1 MVLSF
6 RSLFQSESQR
16 QVEAEARNIGL
27 AHSIRDLI
35 TGKDRSPP
43 LLPNTNTNL
52 YILPTHQKG
61 YLLSSFFSWTSYPHR
76 LIFTHCIYSQF
87 FVSRVFFLQTG
98 GVIIGSNHE
107 THVDSYQKKKAVKAL
122 QKAKPSE
129 VNDLINILKAMP
141 DPTVVEF
148 KEVHSREASRHQHAP
163 APTSPTPVPASEP
176 QEPKPSTED
185 ATATLP
191 TTTTD
196 PADGKEGGGSS
207 KDEDGEEEE
216 VEVVKAPSSWWAISF
231 ASLKATLISGPADGE
246 PSITTTTTTVTT
258 ITMTAEEVKK
268 AAAEAEAAE
277 AAEVEAAKAK
287 AAEQEAAATAAEVV
301 VESTAVKKD
310 KEVVKATATATGTET
325 GTNKNIGTITSSTT
339 VANTK
344 TAADKTTLVSTLNS
358 IKKQI
363 VALTKTPPID
373 VISAYTYWWGY
384 EIYVPHKCMNK
395 LQRVTNTSQIF
406 FGFLSGAVAGMP
418 GLAALVPLS
427 RIISA
432 WVGFQWAVIHAEDLG
447 KGVVLSATW

>member
-1 MVLSF
+1 MVLTF

-35 TGKDRSPP
+35 TG
-43 LLPNTNTNL
+43 
-52 YILPTHQKG
+52 
-61 YLLSSFFSWTSYPHR
+61 
-76 LIFTHCIYSQF
+76 
-87 FVSRVFFLQTG
+87 
-98 GVIIGSNHE
+98 SNHE

-122 QKAKPSE
+122 QKAKPAE

-148 KEVHSREASRHQHAP
+148 KEVHSREASRHHHNPPAP
-163 APTSPTPVPASEP
+163 APAPAPQEP
-176 QEPKPSTED
+176 QEPKPSTPFPGD
-185 ATATLP
+185 TTAASPTGPPNTLEP
-191 TTTTD
+191 VE
-196 PADGKEGGGSS
+196 GKQ
-207 KDEDGEEEE
+207 KEEEEVE
-216 VEVVKAPSSWWAISF
+216 VEVVKAPSSWWAVSF
-231 ASLKATLISGPADGE
+231 ASLKATLISGPAVGE

-277 AAEVEAAKAK
+277 AAEAEAVKAK
-287 AAEQEAAATAAEVV
+287 AAEQEAAAAVAAATGAEAVV
-301 VESTAVKKD
+301 VESSRVKKD
-310 KEVVKATATATGTET
+310 KDVAKATAASKT
-325 GTNKNIGTITSSTT
+325 NIGTITSSTT
-339 VANTK
+339 VANTS
-344 TAADKTTLVSTLNS
+344 TTADKATLVSTLNS

-363 VALTKTPPID
+363 VALTTTPPINM
-373 VISAYTYWWGY
+373 ISAYTYWWGY

-432 WVGFQWAVIHAEDLG
+432 WVGFQWAIIQAEDLG
-447 KGVVLSATW
+447 KGVVLSATWVLPVALAPRSWDHPGTE

>member
-35 TGKDRSPP
+35 T
-43 LLPNTNTNL
+43 
-52 YILPTHQKG
+52 
-61 YLLSSFFSWTSYPHR
+61 
-76 LIFTHCIYSQF
+76 
-87 FVSRVFFLQTG
+87 
-98 GVIIGSNHE
+98 GSNHE

-231 ASLKATLISGPADGE
+231 ASLKATLISEPAVGE

-447 KGVVLSATW
+447 KGVVLSATWVLPVALAPRSWDHPGTE

>member
-1 MVLSF
+1 MQLD
-6 RSLFQSESQR
+6 
-16 QVEAEARNIGL
+16 
-27 AHSIRDLI
+27 H
-35 TGKDRSPP
+35 
-43 LLPNTNTNL
+43 
-52 YILPTHQKG
+52 
-61 YLLSSFFSWTSYPHR
+61 
-76 LIFTHCIYSQF
+76 
-87 FVSRVFFLQTG
+87 
-98 GVIIGSNHE
+98 IGSNHE

-122 QKAKPSE
+122 QKAKPAE

-148 KEVHSREASRHQHAP
+148 KEVHSREASRHHHPP
-163 APTSPTPVPASEP
+163 APTPPTPVPAPEP
-176 QEPKPSTED
+176 QEPKPSTGD
-185 ATATLP
+185 TTTAPP
-191 TTTTD
+191 TTTEPVD
-196 PADGKEGGGSS
+196 NKEGGGSS
-207 KDEDGEEEE
+207 KDKEGEAEEA
-216 VEVVKAPSSWWAISF
+216 EVVKAPSSWWAVSF
-231 ASLKATLISGPADGE
+231 ASLKATLISGPAAGE

-258 ITMTAEEVKK
+258 ITMTAEEVKE

-277 AAEVEAAKAK
+277 AAELEAVKAK

-310 KEVVKATATATGTET
+310 KEVAKATATATGT

-344 TAADKTTLVSTLNS
+344 TTADKTTLVSTLNS

-395 LQRVTNTSQIF
+395 LQRVSNTSQIF

-432 WVGFQWAVIHAEDLG
+432 WVGFQWAIIHAEDLG

>member
-1 MVLSF
+1 MVTF
-6 RSLFQSESQR
+6 RNLFLSESQR

-35 TGKDRSPP
+35 TG
-43 LLPNTNTNL
+43 
-52 YILPTHQKG
+52 
-61 YLLSSFFSWTSYPHR
+61 
-76 LIFTHCIYSQF
+76 
-87 FVSRVFFLQTG
+87 
-98 GVIIGSNHE
+98 SNHE

-122 QKAKPSE
+122 QKAKPAE

-148 KEVHSREASRHQHAP
+148 KEVHSREVSRHHPTPAP
-163 APTSPTPVPASEP
+163 APAPV
-176 QEPKPSTED
+176 EPKDPQAATPPSSGD
-185 ATATLP
+185 TATTP
-191 TTTTD
+191 PRTD
-196 PADGKEGGGSS
+196 PDSRDTATPE
-207 KDEDGEEEE
+207 EAAEEEA
-216 VEVVKAPSSWWAISF
+216 EVVKPPSSWWAVSF
-231 ASLKATLISGPADGE
+231 ASLKASLISGTAIGE

-277 AAEVEAAKAK
+277 AAEAEAK
-287 AAEQEAAATAAEVV
+287 AAAEAEKARAVEVDAGTGTEGEKTEVSSEIATKSKDKGNAKPTAATAA
-301 VESTAVKKD
+301 
-310 KEVVKATATATGTET
+310 G
-325 GTNKNIGTITSSTT
+325 KNIGTVTSSTT

-344 TAADKTTLVSTLNS
+344 TVADKTTLVSTLNS
-358 IKKQI
+358 IKQQI
-363 VALTKTPPID
+363 VALKKSPPIN

-395 LQRVTNTSQIF
+395 LQRVSNTSQIF

-432 WVGFQWAVIHAEDLG
+432 WVGFQWAIINAEDLG
-447 KGVVLSATW
+447 KGVVLSATWVLPVALAPRSWDHPGTE

>member
-6 RSLFQSESQR
+6 RSIFQSESQR

-35 TGKDRSPP
+35 TG
-43 LLPNTNTNL
+43 
-52 YILPTHQKG
+52 
-61 YLLSSFFSWTSYPHR
+61 
-76 LIFTHCIYSQF
+76 
-87 FVSRVFFLQTG
+87 
-98 GVIIGSNHE
+98 SNHE

-122 QKAKPSE
+122 QKAKPAE

-148 KEVHSREASRHQHAP
+148 KEIHSREASRHHHPPAPISPAP
-163 APTSPTPVPASEP
+163 APAPEP
-176 QEPKPSTED
+176 QEPKPSTGD
-185 ATATLP
+185 ATTTPPAT
-191 TTTTD
+191 TE
-196 PADGKEGGGSS
+196 PADDKEGGGSS
-207 KDEDGEEEE
+207 KDKDGEEEE
-216 VEVVKAPSSWWAISF
+216 VEAVKAPSSWWAVSF
-231 ASLKATLISGPADGE
+231 ASLKATLISGPAVGE

-277 AAEVEAAKAK
+277 AAEIEEAKAK
-287 AAEQEAAATAAEVV
+287 AAEQEAVATAADVV

-310 KEVVKATATATGTET
+310 KEVVTATATAKATGT
-325 GTNKNIGTITSSTT
+325 GTNKNIGTITSSTI
-339 VANTK
+339 VANIK
-344 TAADKTTLVSTLNS
+344 TTADKTTLVSTLNS

-395 LQRVTNTSQIF
+395 LQRVSNTSQIF

-432 WVGFQWAVIHAEDLG
+432 WVGFQWAIIHAEDLG
-447 KGVVLSATW
+447 KGVVLSATWVLPVALAPRSWDRPGTE